1 MAIYLKIEK
10 PNSVEELLLKLFLSE
25 LNSTYNTGS
34 NTYTD
39 IECTQIQCEA
49 GKWRSFDDI
58 YEIVNTYFPNT
69 DEKTVIHEILVL
81 PMKTTKGKE
90 LFPYFNYCNKINMCT
105 MMFYYTYHACETT
118 FSTKTGEGK
127 YAWGTLFELL
137 GITNAEQLKDYILNK
152 PKTIKNEET
161 ITETV

>member
-1 MAIYLKIEK
+1 
-10 PNSVEELLLKLFLSE
+10 
-25 LNSTYNTGS
+25 
-34 NTYTD
+34 
-39 IECTQIQCEA
+39 
-49 GKWRSFDDI
+49 
-58 YEIVNTYFPNT
+58 
-69 DEKTVIHEILVL
+69 
-81 PMKTTKGKE
+81 MKTTKGKE